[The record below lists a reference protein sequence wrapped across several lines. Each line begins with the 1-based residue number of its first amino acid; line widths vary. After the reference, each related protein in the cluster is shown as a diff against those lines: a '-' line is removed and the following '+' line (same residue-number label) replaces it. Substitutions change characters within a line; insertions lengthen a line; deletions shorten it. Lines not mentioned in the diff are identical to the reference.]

1 MRVDDG
7 NLSIVLSAVQV
18 IHITTCSTGVLREPI
33 MAVFSHLILLN
44 QLLELKSI
52 LERHSWTASI
62 LLHSVETGRTTIPQS
77 LVCHLICVIR
87 TTACSYLVGYTLVLL
102 YT

>member
-7 NLSIVLSAVQV
+7 NLSIVLSAIQV
-18 IHITTCSTGVLREPI
+18 IHIAGCSTGVLREPI
-33 MAVFSHLILLN
+33 MAVFPLLILLN

-52 LERHSWTASI
+52 LEGHPRTASI
-62 LLHSVETGRTTIPQS
+62 LLHSVETGRTAISQS
-77 LVCHLICVIR
+77 LVCHLVRVIR